1 MCVSWCWW
9 ATRLARERK
18 GDTGVCLTRIHFLST
33 PPLSFYSY
41 PLLISLKCTQF
52 FALQRR
58 IKEQGR
64 DRRPNSNIFICVVL
78 TRLDSPSERLMRR
91 NGLVEEPSGCIHSC
105 HHHLNPG
112 LLNLQLWPPAWMGND
127 LSMFAWHPLL
137 LRWNFSSCSHK
148 NTHLNA
154 DLSTWVGKFFLMQ
167 SLACHA
173 LRLYLNFSSMPLVR
187 DSSQLP

>member
-1 MCVSWCWW
+1 M
-9 ATRLARERK
+9 
-18 GDTGVCLTRIHFLST
+18 
-33 PPLSFYSY
+33 
-41 PLLISLKCTQF
+41 
-52 FALQRR
+52 
-58 IKEQGR
+58 
-64 DRRPNSNIFICVVL
+64 L

-137 LRWNFSSCSHK
+137 LQWNFSSCSHK

-167 SLACHA
+167 ALACHA
-173 LRLYLNFSSMPLVR
+173 LRPYLNCSSMPSVTASMFPKEGSVYLFTHIYKKIEIKILCVYNLWTTDSLVLY
-187 DSSQLP
+187 SAIQFSA